1 MRGGRGSLFLIVRW
15 THKAPLDPGCLLSLI
30 PATINPRKMV
40 SMLVPMNTV
49 FLTESLRK
57 LL

>member
-1 MRGGRGSLFLIVRW
+1 LIVRW